1 MSYNHANKSWPST
14 HLISLLSQTYSNYTH
29 KHKKEESI
37 HLEINRTCV
46 LWKINCPYIL
56 YTATNSD
63 MSTKIPSLPLS
74 QGSMPVVGYGLW
86 KVGKENCSSLVKRV
100 LMQGY
105 RHLDSAANYGNEKE
119 VETVLD

>member
-1 MSYNHANKSWPST
+1 
-14 HLISLLSQTYSNYTH
+14 
-29 KHKKEESI
+29 
-37 HLEINRTCV
+37 
-46 LWKINCPYIL
+46 
-56 YTATNSD
+56 

-74 QGSMPVVGYGLW
+74 QGNMPVVGYGLW